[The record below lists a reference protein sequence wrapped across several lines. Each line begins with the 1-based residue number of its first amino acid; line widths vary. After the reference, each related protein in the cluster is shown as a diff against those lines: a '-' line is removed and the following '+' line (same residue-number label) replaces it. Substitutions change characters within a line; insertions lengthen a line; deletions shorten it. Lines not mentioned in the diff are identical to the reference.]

1 MPFTEVVTQMP
12 LYAKF
17 LKDILSKKRKIAEE
31 GIVNLTAT
39 CSAVIKRGLPEKI
52 KDPGSFIIPYTIG
65 EFEFQKALCDSG
77 ASINLMPYYV
87 AKNLS
92 LGEITP
98 TAVTLQM
105 ADRTLEKPE
114 GTIEDV
120 LVKVGKFIFPTDF
133 IILDMEE
140 DSQVPLLLGRPFL
153 ATGAALID
161 MQKGILTLRVGEE
174 TADFNLI
181 RSLKNLDI
189 ERDDIKSVEDV
200 YVNNSDFYYD
210 CNDQLSINEKEM
222 NFQYPEGFDSDF
234 LHINLH
240 STEKVMSLEQNRIK
254 QRDKNEEKEFHQE
267 TSEEG
272 LVLKELPSHLKYAY
286 LELPKNKP
294 VIISARLSDAEEQSL
309 LEILRKHKESKAWSI
324 EDLKGINPS
333 ICMHK
338 ILLEE
343 SARPTVEHQRRLNPV
358 MKEVVRK
365 EVLKWLNAGFIYA
378 ISDSPWVS
386 PVHVVPKKGGFTVIR
401 NDINELIPTRT
412 VTGWRVCIDYRKL
425 NTATRKDHFPLPFI
439 DQMLDRLTGH
449 HHFCFLDGYSGYN
462 QIVIAPEDQE
472 KTTFTCPYG
481 TFAFRR
487 MPFGLCNAPATFQ
500 RCMMS
505 MFSNLVEEVMEIFM
519 DDFTVYGSSFEQC
532 LSNLE
537 TVLQRCKDKQLAL
550 NWEKCHFMVTEGIVL
565 GHKISATGLEV
576 DQSKISIIKTLAPPT
591 TVKGIRSFL
600 GHAGFYRRFIKD
612 FSRIARPLCR
622 LLKKDTKFNFDDS
635 CKAAFE
641 EIKIRLVQAP
651 IMAAPNWDQ
660 EFEMMCDVSDFAMGA
675 VLGQRK
681 EKIFSAIYYA
691 SRTFNEAQENYST
704 TEKEMLA
711 IVFACEKFRQYILGS
726 HVIVHTDHAAI
737 KYLMSKKEA
746 KPRLIRW
753 VLLLQEFDLEIK
765 DKKGCDNVIADHL
778 SRVEQNET
786 EKKEAELTENFPDEQ
801 LFKVSF
807 QIPWYADIVNYLAC
821 GVVPQEFSYQQKR
834 KLRTD
839 SRYYIWDDPL
849 LFKRG
854 ADMII
859 RRCVPESEQ
868 CKILD
873 ECHASPY
880 GGHFSGERTTHK
892 ILQSGFYWPTIFR
905 DCAEWV
911 RLCDRCQKIGNISS
925 INEMPLKGIM
935 VVQIF
940 DVWGIDFMGPFP
952 QSFEKHVYTAS
963 SGLCFQM
970 GGSSGLS
977 KE

>member
-1 MPFTEVVTQMP
+1 MEGCQHPHDDLLVV
-12 LYAKF
+12 K
-17 LKDILSKKRKIAEE
+17 
-31 GIVNLTAT
+31 
-39 CSAVIKRGLPEKI
+39 AVIANKTVHRVLV
-52 KDPGSFIIPYTIG
+52 DNGSLADIIFTSAFDKMGIG
-65 EFEFQKALCDSG
+65 RKKLE
-77 ASINLMPYYV
+77 P
-87 AKNLS
+87 
-92 LGEITP
+92 
-98 TAVTLQM
+98 VTLQM
-105 ADRTLEKPE
+105 ADRTLAKPE
-114 GTIEDV
+114 GIIEDV
-120 LVKVGKFIFPTDF
+120 LVKVGKFIFPADF

-140 DSQVPLLLGRPFL
+140 DSQVPMLLGRPFL

-174 TADFNLI
+174 TTDFNLI
-181 RSLKNLDI
+181 RSLRNLDV
-189 ERDDIKSVEDV
+189 EREDIKSVEDV

-240 STEKVMSLEQNRIK
+240 STEKVMSLEQNGIK
-254 QRDKNEEKEFHQE
+254 QRDKNEAKEFHQE

-294 VIISARLSDAEEQSL
+294 VIISARLSDAEEQRL
-309 LEILRKHKESKAWSI
+309 LEILRKHKESIAWSI
-324 EDLKGINPS
+324 EDLKGISPS

-378 ISDSPWVS
+378 ILDSPWVS
-386 PVHVVPKKGGFTVIR
+386 PVHVVPKKGGFNVIR
-401 NDINELIPTRT
+401 NDRNELIPTRT

-439 DQMLDRLTGH
+439 DQMLDRLAGH
-449 HHFCFLDGYSGYN
+449 NHFCFLDGYSGYN
-462 QIVIAPEDQE
+462 QIAIAPEDQE

-487 MPFGLCNAPATFQ
+487 MPFGLCNAPTTFQ

-505 MFSNLVEEVMEIFM
+505 MFSDLVEEVMEIFM

-532 LSNLE
+532 LNNLE

-576 DQSKISIIKTLAPPT
+576 DESKISIIKTLAPPT
-591 TVKGIRSFL
+591 TIKGIRSFL

-612 FSRIARPLCR
+612 FSKIARPLCR
-622 LLKKDTKFNFDDS
+622 LLEKDTKFNFDDS
-635 CKAAFE
+635 CNAAFE

-660 EFEMMCDVSDFAMGA
+660 EFEIMCDASDFAMGA

-681 EKIFSAIYYA
+681 EKIFRAIYYA

-711 IVFACEKFRQYILGS
+711 IVFACEKFRPYILGS

-778 SRVEQNET
+778 
-786 EKKEAELTENFPDEQ
+786 
-801 LFKVSF
+801 
-807 QIPWYADIVNYLAC
+807 
-821 GVVPQEFSYQQKR
+821 
-834 KLRTD
+834 
-839 SRYYIWDDPL
+839 
-849 LFKRG
+849 
-854 ADMII
+854 
-859 RRCVPESEQ
+859 
-868 CKILD
+868 
-873 ECHASPY
+873 
-880 GGHFSGERTTHK
+880 
-892 ILQSGFYWPTIFR
+892 FR
-905 DCAEWV
+905 
-911 RLCDRCQKIGNISS
+911 
-925 INEMPLKGIM
+925 
-935 VVQIF
+935 
-940 DVWGIDFMGPFP
+940 
-952 QSFEKHVYTAS
+952 
-963 SGLCFQM
+963 
-970 GGSSGLS
+970 
-977 KE
+977 